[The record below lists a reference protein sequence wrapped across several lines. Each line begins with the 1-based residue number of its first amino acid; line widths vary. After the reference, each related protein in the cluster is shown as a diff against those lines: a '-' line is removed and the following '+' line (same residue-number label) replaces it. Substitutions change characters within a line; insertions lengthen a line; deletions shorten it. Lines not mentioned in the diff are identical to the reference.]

1 MAAGMI
7 LRRVPSAL
15 TIPIGVAIGILLT
28 ASPAW
33 GHAALVSSDPEPGA
47 ELSTSPGVVTLAF
60 SEPLNVKL
68 SNATVASPDGDT
80 FEGTASPENRIAIP
94 FTTNAPGVYEV
105 EWTTV
110 STLDGHPLHGSFAF
124 GVGVSPGAAGE
135 GSVATGPNEG
145 GLLLGLV
152 RAVEYASLFAAMGM
166 LLLQRLAR
174 KEPSIE
180 WVRPRIRVALVTA
193 LVSGTTVV
201 MAEAALAAGSPSLGR
216 IATYLTT
223 GSPGSARVLRVAAE
237 AAAVAASFI
246 GGGLIV
252 VPLVVALVA
261 LAWSG
266 HAAAVDP
273 RWLGIG
279 ADAVHVLS
287 AGLWAGG
294 ILALV
299 TLRPPDGWRE
309 PQGRALLERFTPVA
323 LVAFSVTVA
332 AGAVRGFQ
340 ELNAL
345 SDLIRT
351 SYGLVLLFKILAVV
365 VMAQLSWLAW
375 RRIVGSFKAEAVV
388 AILVVGLAGVLAAF
402 PLPPSRIAEAEA
414 ASEAAEGV
422 SALPRTGDL
431 TFGGNVGAILVGLT
445 LRPGEPGR
453 NEILVYMLP
462 LDGEQAA
469 AGISAELS
477 VDGGSME
484 SMKDCGPTCRGT
496 ELVLSGGEKLS
507 VTIGGSSGGTA
518 VFRTPALP
526 ASSGRGLLLRTQ
538 ARIHALDSYRL
549 REELSSG
556 GSPIRSDYAFVAPDL
571 ARIDV
576 EDRSTTVFV
585 GGTRYLREGEGP
597 WQIQRNAP
605 PLSVPI
611 FIWDSF
617 RPWVDPRIV
626 GSERVDGQ
634 PARVLSFFGS
644 SGGTPAWFR
653 LWIAGDGLV
662 LQAQMRAQGHFMDQ
676 RYGGFDAPIQIQA
689 PPGAA

>member
-1 MAAGMI
+1 MI
-7 LRRVPSAL
+7 LRRVPSTL
-15 TIPIGVAIGILLT
+15 TIPIGFAIAILLT
-28 ASPAW
+28 AAPAW
-33 GHAALVSSDPEPGA
+33 AHAALVSSDPAPGA

-60 SEPLNVKL
+60 SEPLNMKL
-68 SNATVASPDGDT
+68 SNATVRSPNGDT
-80 FEGTASPENRIAIP
+80 FQGTASPQNRISIP
-94 FTTNAPGVYEV
+94 LTTNAPGVYTV

-124 GVGVSPGAAGE
+124 GVGVSPGTAGE
-135 GSVATGPNEG
+135 GSIATGPSEG
-145 GLLLGLV
+145 GFLLGLL
-152 RAVEYASLFAAMGM
+152 RAVEYASLFAATGM
-166 LLLQRLAR
+166 LLLLRLAMS
-174 KEPSIE
+174 EPPID
-180 WVRPRIRVALVTA
+180 WVRPRIRVALVAA
-193 LVSGTTVV
+193 LLSGTAVV
-201 MAEAALAAGSPSLGR
+201 MAEAALAAGTPSLGR

-223 GSPGSARVLRVAAE
+223 GSPGGARLLRICAE

-246 GGGLIV
+246 ASRLIV

-279 ADAVHVLS
+279 ADAIHVLS

-299 TLRPPDGWRE
+299 TLRPPDGWRG
-309 PQGRALLERFTPVA
+309 PQGRALLDRFTPVA

-332 AGAVRGFQ
+332 AGVVRGFQ
-340 ELNAL
+340 ELDTP

-351 SYGLVLLFKILAVV
+351 SYGLVLFLKILAVV

-375 RRIVGSFKAEAVV
+375 RRVVGSFKAEAAV
-388 AILVVGLAGVLAAF
+388 AFLVVGLAGVLAAY
-402 PLPPSRIAEAEA
+402 PLPPSRLAEAEA
-414 ASEAAEGV
+414 ASETAHGV
-422 SALPRTGDL
+422 SALPQTGDL
-431 TFGGNVGAILVGLT
+431 TFGGNAGAVLVGLT

-453 NEILVYMLP
+453 NEVLVYLLP
-462 LDGEQAA
+462 LEGEQAA
-469 AGISAELS
+469 AGIPARIA
-477 VDGGSME
+477 VDGGATEPMQ
-484 SMKDCGPTCRGT
+484 DCGPTCRRT
-496 ELVLSGGEKLS
+496 ELELSGGETLR

-538 ARIHALDSYRL
+538 AQIHALDSYRMQ
-549 REELSSG
+549 EELSSG
-556 GSPIRSDYAFVAPDL
+556 GPTIRSEYAFVAPDL

-576 EDRSTTVFV
+576 EESSTTVFV
-585 GGTRYLREGEGP
+585 GDTRYLREGTGP
-597 WQIQRNAP
+597 WQVQRNTP

-626 GSERVDGQ
+626 DSELVDGRT
-634 PARVLSFFGS
+634 ARVLSFFGA

-653 LWIAGDGLV
+653 LWIGGDGLV
-662 LQAQMRAQGHFMDQ
+662 LQAQMRAQGHFMEQ
-676 RYGGFDAPIQIQA
+676 RYGDFDAPIQIQP
-689 PPGAA
+689 PPGVA

>member
-1 MAAGMI
+1 MI

-15 TIPIGVAIGILLT
+15 TIPIGVAIAILLP
-28 ASPAW
+28 AVPAW
-33 GHAALVSSDPEPGA
+33 AHAALVSSDPEPGA

-60 SEPLNVKL
+60 SEPLNVEL
-68 SNATVASPDGDT
+68 SNATVASPDGDA
-80 FEGTASPENRIAIP
+80 FQGTASSENRIAIP
-94 FTTNAPGVYEV
+94 LTTNAPGVYVV
-105 EWTTV
+105 EWSTV

-135 GSVATGPNEG
+135 GSVATGPGEG
-145 GLLLGLV
+145 GLLLGLG
-152 RAVEYASLFAAMGM
+152 RAAEYASLFAAMGM

-174 KEPSIE
+174 KEPPID

-216 IATYLTT
+216 MATYLTT
-223 GSPGSARVLRVAAE
+223 GSPGGARILRVAAE

-252 VPLVVALVA
+252 VPLVIALVA

-340 ELNAL
+340 ELNTL

-351 SYGLVLLFKILAVV
+351 SYGLVLLSKILAVV

-375 RRIVGSFKAEAVV
+375 RRIVGSFKAEAAV
-388 AILVVGLAGVLAAF
+388 AILVVGLAGVLAAY
-402 PLPPSRIAEAEA
+402 PLPPARITEAEA
-414 ASEAAEGV
+414 ATAGSDEGV
-422 SALPRTGDL
+422 SALPQDGDL
-431 TFGGNVGAILVGLT
+431 TLGASAGEVLVGLSV
-445 LRPGEPGR
+445 RPGEPGR
-453 NEILVYMLP
+453 NEILVYLLP

-469 AGISAELS
+469 AGIPATVAIAGEAQ
-477 VDGGSME
+477 VPMR
-484 SMKDCGPTCRGT
+484 DCGPTCRRTG
-496 ELVLSGGEKLS
+496 LDLSGGEDLR

-518 VFRTPALP
+518 EFRVPALP
-526 ASSGRGLLLRTQ
+526 AASGRRLLARAQ
-538 ARIHALDSYRL
+538 ARIHALDSYRM
-549 REELSSG
+549 RENLSSG
-556 GSPIRSDYAFVAPDL
+556 AGAVRSDYAFVAPDL

-576 EDRSTTVFV
+576 EERSTTVFV
-585 GGTRYLREGEGP
+585 GDTRYLREGTGP
-597 WQIQRNAP
+597 WQVQRNTP

-611 FIWDSF
+611 FIWDTF

-626 GSERVDGQ
+626 GSERVDGR

-653 LWIAGDGLV
+653 LWIGGNGLV
-662 LQAQMRAQGHFMDQ
+662 LRAQMRAQGHFMDQ
-676 RYGGFDAPIQIQA
+676 QYGDFDAPIQIQA
-689 PPGAA
+689 PRGAV